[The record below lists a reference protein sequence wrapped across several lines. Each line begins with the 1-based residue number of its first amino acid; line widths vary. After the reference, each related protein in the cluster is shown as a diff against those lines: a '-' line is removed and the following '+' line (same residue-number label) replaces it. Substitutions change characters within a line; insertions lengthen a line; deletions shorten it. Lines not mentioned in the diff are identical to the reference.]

1 MPAHIRSIARP
12 KHNATPERSRA
23 DIVRTAVDKSAGHT
37 QALSRGLAVL
47 EALAAT
53 DAGATLTALAARL
66 GIPAPTAHRLLA
78 TLQAAGYVQIGA
90 TGQWRIG
97 VRAFRVGSAFLAQRN
112 LAVQAFAHLEA
123 LMERSGETTN
133 LAVIESG
140 EAVFVE
146 QVQCRELM
154 RMSAKL
160 GARVPIHA
168 SAVGKAMLA
177 AMNERR
183 MTALL
188 GRQPLT
194 RHTPRTITSHAAL
207 AKEIALIRA
216 RGYAIDDEE
225 HAAGLRCV
233 ATAVVDEHGDAWAAI
248 SLAGP
253 TTRITA
259 KRIPTLG
266 ALVRASARGLTE
278 ALGGRVAAPSRAAPD
293 RVTSQP
299 AARDRARATGR

>member
-1 MPAHIRSIARP
+1 MILPRCQGTGICETGFHKPVRRCTTVLESGTFSHAETRCAHPLPTHARHAAPAKR
-12 KHNATPERSRA
+12 NATSGRSRA
-23 DIVRTAVDKSAGHT
+23 GIARTTAGKSAGHT

-47 EALAAT
+47 EALATT
-53 DAGATLTALAARL
+53 DAGATLTTLAARL
-66 GIPAPTAHRLLA
+66 ELPTPTAHRLLA
-78 TLQAAGYVQIGA
+78 TLEAAGYVQAGSN
-90 TGQWRIG
+90 GQWRIG

-112 LAVQAFAHLEA
+112 LVVQAFSHLEA
-123 LMERSGETTN
+123 LMERSGETAN

-160 GARVPIHA
+160 GARAPIHA

-183 MTALL
+183 MAAIV

-207 AKEIALIRA
+207 SRDCLL
-216 RGYAIDDEE
+216 Y
-225 HAAGLRCV
+225 
-233 ATAVVDEHGDAWAAI
+233 T
-248 SLAGP
+248 S
-253 TTRITA
+253 
-259 KRIPTLG
+259 
-266 ALVRASARGLTE
+266 
-278 ALGGRVAAPSRAAPD
+278 PSP
-293 RVTSQP
+293 
-299 AARDRARATGR
+299 RD